1 VNDCVI
7 INGEVLMNN
16 SDKDVE
22 KEKAIGNKD
31 NIKNENLVMYV
42 DKFLYYE
49 EVILG
54 KSFNTIRSYRRDLL
68 QFMEYLDEYEEIH
81 NFEEIEMMTFRS
93 FIAYLNSPQKLAKEE
108 NKKKKDSQKNTINTE
123 IDDTESEIDRI
134 KNIEDMEELNTKMS
148 VKPVSKRTIN
158 RKISAL
164 RTFFKYLQ
172 EIKVIETNKA
182 AYINV
187 PKFEKELPNV
197 LNRDDL
203 NRLRHVIST
212 EKITGIRD
220 RLIIE
225 LLYSSGLRS
234 MELINLSEFMIDIE
248 EREIRVIGKG
258 DKERITFFSENAKK
272 WLIKYI
278 EEKKRQYENYT
289 REVLIVNSKGK
300 KLTTRSLRRL
310 ISAHAHEAGI
320 QKEITPHVFRHSFAT
335 ELLNN
340 GVDIRYLQEL
350 LGHSSIATTQVYTHV
365 SKAFLRDIYMNTH
378 PLAKE

>member
-1 VNDCVI
+1 
-7 INGEVLMNN
+7 MNN

-22 KEKAIGNKD
+22 KEKDIGNKD

-108 NKKKKDSQKNTINTE
+108 DKKKKDSQKNTANRE
-123 IDDTESEIDRI
+123 IDNTESEIDKI

-203 NRLRHVIST
+203 NRLRNVINT

>member
-1 VNDCVI
+1 MEND
-7 INGEVLMNN
+7 INDKLIKKNN
-16 SDKDVE
+16 ENVQE
-22 KEKAIGNKD
+22 

-54 KSFNTIRSYRRDLL
+54 KSFNTIRGYRRDLL
-68 QFMEYLDEYEEIH
+68 QFMEYLEEYEEIH

-93 FIAYLNSPQKLAKEE
+93 FIAYLNSPKRLEKDENVKSS
-108 NKKKKDSQKNTINTE
+108 NKKAK
-123 IDDTESEIDRI
+123 
-134 KNIEDMEELNTKMS
+134 L
-148 VKPVSKRTIN
+148 KPVSKRSIN

-182 AYINV
+182 SYINV

-197 LNRDDL
+197 INRDDL
-203 NRLRHVIST
+203 NNLRHVINT

-234 MELINLSEFMIDIE
+234 IELINLSEFMIDIE
-248 EREIRVIGKG
+248 EREIRVVGKG

-278 EEKKRQYENYT
+278 EEKKRQYANYT

-320 QKEITPHVFRHSFAT
+320 QKEITPHVFRHSFAM

-350 LGHSSIATTQVYTHV
+350 LGHSSIAATQVYTHV
-365 SKAFLRDIYMNTH
+365 SKAFLRDIYMSTH

>member
-1 VNDCVI
+1 MEDVIND
-7 INGEVLMNN
+7 ELTKKNN
-16 SDKDVE
+16 KDVQ
-22 KEKAIGNKD
+22 KIR
-31 NIKNENLVMYV
+31 KNENLVVYV

-54 KSFNTIRSYRRDLL
+54 KSFNTIRGYRRDLL
-68 QFMEYLDEYEEIH
+68 QFMEYLEEYEEIH

-93 FIAYLNSPQKLAKEE
+93 FIAYLNSPKRLEKDE
-108 NKKKKDSQKNTINTE
+108 NTKDMKKKAK
-123 IDDTESEIDRI
+123 
-134 KNIEDMEELNTKMS
+134 L
-148 VKPVSKRTIN
+148 KPVSKRSIN

-182 AYINV
+182 SYINV

-197 LNRDDL
+197 INRDDL

-234 MELINLSEFMIDIE
+234 IELINLSEFIIDIE
-248 EREIRVIGKG
+248 EREIRVVGKG
-258 DKERITFFSENAKK
+258 NKERITFFSENAKK

-278 EEKKRQYENYT
+278 EEKKKQYANYT

-320 QKEITPHVFRHSFAT
+320 EKEITPHVFRHSFAT

-350 LGHSSIATTQVYTHV
+350 LGHSSIAATQVYTHV
-365 SKAFLRDIYMNTH
+365 SKSLLRDIYMSTH

>member
-1 VNDCVI
+1 MEND
-7 INGEVLMNN
+7 INNKLIKKNN
-16 SDKDVE
+16 ENVQE
-22 KEKAIGNKD
+22 

-54 KSFNTIRSYRRDLL
+54 KSFNTIRGYRRDLL
-68 QFMEYLDEYEEIH
+68 QFMEYLEEYEEIH

-93 FIAYLNSPQKLAKEE
+93 FIAYLNSPKRLEEVEKNDKNVKSIENMENSDKKAKL
-108 NKKKKDSQKNTINTE
+108 
-123 IDDTESEIDRI
+123 
-134 KNIEDMEELNTKMS
+134 
-148 VKPVSKRTIN
+148 KPISKRSIN

-182 AYINV
+182 SYINV

-197 LNRDDL
+197 INRDDL
-203 NRLRHVIST
+203 NNLRHVINT

-234 MELINLSEFMIDIE
+234 IELINLSEFMINIE
-248 EREIRVIGKG
+248 EREVRVVGKG

-278 EEKKRQYENYT
+278 EEKKRQYANYT

-320 QKEITPHVFRHSFAT
+320 QKEITPHVFRHSFAM

-350 LGHSSIATTQVYTHV
+350 LGHSSIAATQVYTHV
-365 SKAFLRDIYMNTH
+365 SKAFLRDIYMSTH

>member
-1 VNDCVI
+1 MEND
-7 INGEVLMNN
+7 INDKLTKGNN
-16 SDKDVE
+16 EDE
-22 KEKAIGNKD
+22 QEIRR
-31 NIKNENLVMYV
+31 NENLVMYV

-54 KSFNTIRSYRRDLL
+54 KSFNTIRGYRRDLL
-68 QFMEYLDEYEEIH
+68 QFMEYLEEYEEIY

-93 FIAYLNSPQKLAKEE
+93 FIAYLNSPKRLEKDE
-108 NKKKKDSQKNTINTE
+108 NTKDMKKKAKLKT
-123 IDDTESEIDRI
+123 
-134 KNIEDMEELNTKMS
+134 
-148 VKPVSKRTIN
+148 VSKRSIN

-182 AYINV
+182 SYINV

-197 LNRDDL
+197 INRDDL
-203 NRLRHVIST
+203 NNLRHVINT

-225 LLYSSGLRS
+225 LLYSSGIRS
-234 MELINLSEFMIDIE
+234 IELINLSEFMIDIE
-248 EREIRVIGKG
+248 EREIRVVGKG

-278 EEKKRQYENYT
+278 EEKKKQYANYT

-310 ISAHAHEAGI
+310 ISAHAHEAGME
-320 QKEITPHVFRHSFAT
+320 KEITPHVFRHSFAT

-350 LGHSSIATTQVYTHV
+350 LGHSSIAATQVYTHV
-365 SKAFLRDIYMNTH
+365 SKSLLRDIYMSTH
-378 PLAKE
+378 PLSKE

>member
-1 VNDCVI
+1 MEND
-7 INGEVLMNN
+7 INDELIKKNN
-16 SDKDVE
+16 ENVQE
-22 KEKAIGNKD
+22 

-54 KSFNTIRSYRRDLL
+54 KSFNTIRGYRRDLL
-68 QFMEYLDEYEEIH
+68 QFMEYLEEYEEIH

-93 FIAYLNSPQKLAKEE
+93 FIAYLNSPKRLEEVEKNDKNVKSIENMENSDKKAKL
-108 NKKKKDSQKNTINTE
+108 
-123 IDDTESEIDRI
+123 
-134 KNIEDMEELNTKMS
+134 
-148 VKPVSKRTIN
+148 KPISKRSIN

-182 AYINV
+182 SYINV

-197 LNRDDL
+197 INRDDL
-203 NRLRHVIST
+203 NNLRHVINT

-234 MELINLSEFMIDIE
+234 IELINLSEFMIDIE
-248 EREIRVIGKG
+248 EREIRVVGKG

-278 EEKKRQYENYT
+278 EEKKRQYANYT

-320 QKEITPHVFRHSFAT
+320 QKEITPHVFRHSFAM

-350 LGHSSIATTQVYTHV
+350 LGHSSIAATQVYTHV
-365 SKAFLRDIYMNTH
+365 SKAFLRDIYMSTH

>member
-1 VNDCVI
+1 MEDVIND
-7 INGEVLMNN
+7 ELTKKNN
-16 SDKDVE
+16 KDVQ
-22 KEKAIGNKD
+22 KIR
-31 NIKNENLVMYV
+31 KNENLVVYV

-54 KSFNTIRSYRRDLL
+54 KSFNTIRGYRRDLL
-68 QFMEYLDEYEEIH
+68 QFMEYLEEYEEIH
-81 NFEEIEMMTFRS
+81 NFEEIETMTFRS
-93 FIAYLNSPQKLAKEE
+93 FIAYLNSPKRLEKDENTKDTKTS
-108 NKKKKDSQKNTINTE
+108 NKKAK
-123 IDDTESEIDRI
+123 
-134 KNIEDMEELNTKMS
+134 L
-148 VKPVSKRTIN
+148 KPVSKRSIN

-182 AYINV
+182 SYINV

-197 LNRDDL
+197 INRDDL

-234 MELINLSEFMIDIE
+234 IELINLSEFIIDIE

-258 DKERITFFSENAKK
+258 TKERITFFSENAKK

-278 EEKKRQYENYT
+278 EEKKKQYANYT

-320 QKEITPHVFRHSFAT
+320 EKEITPHVFRHSFAT

-350 LGHSSIATTQVYTHV
+350 LGHSSIAATQIYTHV
-365 SKAFLRDIYMNTH
+365 SKSLLRDIYMSTH

>member
-1 VNDCVI
+1 MCVM

-16 SDKDVE
+16 SDKGIE
-22 KEKAIGNKD
+22 KEKDIGNKD

-68 QFMEYLDEYEEIH
+68 QFMEYLDDYEEIH

-108 NKKKKDSQKNTINTE
+108 DKKKKDSQKNAANRE
-123 IDDTESEIDRI
+123 IDNTESEIDKI

-203 NRLRHVIST
+203 NRLRNVINT

-310 ISAHAHEAGI
+310 ISAYAHEAGI

>member
-1 VNDCVI
+1 MEND
-7 INGEVLMNN
+7 INDKLTKGNN
-16 SDKDVE
+16 EDE
-22 KEKAIGNKD
+22 QEIRR
-31 NIKNENLVMYV
+31 NENLVMYV

-54 KSFNTIRSYRRDLL
+54 KSFNTIRGYRRDLL
-68 QFMEYLDEYEEIH
+68 QFMEYLEEYEEIH

-93 FIAYLNSPQKLAKEE
+93 FIAYLNSPKRLEKDENVKSS
-108 NKKKKDSQKNTINTE
+108 NKKAK
-123 IDDTESEIDRI
+123 
-134 KNIEDMEELNTKMS
+134 L
-148 VKPVSKRTIN
+148 KPVSKRSIN
-158 RKISAL
+158 RKSSAL

-182 AYINV
+182 SYINV

-197 LNRDDL
+197 INRDDL
-203 NRLRHVIST
+203 NNLRHVINT

-234 MELINLSEFMIDIE
+234 IELINLSEFMIDIE
-248 EREIRVIGKG
+248 EREIRVVGKG

-278 EEKKRQYENYT
+278 EEKKKQYANYT

-320 QKEITPHVFRHSFAT
+320 EKEITPHVFRHSFAT

-350 LGHSSIATTQVYTHV
+350 LGHSSIAATQVYTHV
-365 SKAFLRDIYMNTH
+365 SKSLLRDIYMSTH
-378 PLAKE
+378 PLSKE

>member
-1 VNDCVI
+1 
-7 INGEVLMNN
+7 MNN
-16 SDKDVE
+16 IDRDDE
-22 KEKAIGNKD
+22 KEKDIGNKE
-31 NIKNENLVMYV
+31 NIRNENLVMYV

-68 QFMEYLDEYEEIH
+68 QFMEYLDEYEEIR

-93 FIAYLNSPQKLAKEE
+93 FIAYLNSPKKLDKSEEDE
-108 NKKKKDSQKNTINTE
+108 NKKKKKTLKKNDENTE
-123 IDDTESEIDRI
+123 IENI
-134 KNIEDMEELNTKMS
+134 KSVEDMADANKKAS
-148 VKPVSKRTIN
+148 IKPVSKRTIN

-203 NRLRHVIST
+203 NKLRNVIST

-310 ISAHAHEAGI
+310 ISAYAHEAGI

>member
-1 VNDCVI
+1 MEND
-7 INGEVLMNN
+7 INDKLIKKNN
-16 SDKDVE
+16 ENVQE
-22 KEKAIGNKD
+22 

-54 KSFNTIRSYRRDLL
+54 KSFNTIRGYRRDLL
-68 QFMEYLDEYEEIH
+68 QFMEYLEEYEEIH

-93 FIAYLNSPQKLAKEE
+93 FIAYLNSPKRLEEVEKNDKNVKSIENMENSDKKAKL
-108 NKKKKDSQKNTINTE
+108 
-123 IDDTESEIDRI
+123 
-134 KNIEDMEELNTKMS
+134 
-148 VKPVSKRTIN
+148 KPISKRSIN

-182 AYINV
+182 SYINV

-197 LNRDDL
+197 INRDDL
-203 NRLRHVIST
+203 NNLRHVINT

-234 MELINLSEFMIDIE
+234 IELINLSEFMIDIE
-248 EREIRVIGKG
+248 EREIRVVGKG

-278 EEKKRQYENYT
+278 EEKKRQYANYT

-320 QKEITPHVFRHSFAT
+320 QKEITPHVFRHSFAM

-350 LGHSSIATTQVYTHV
+350 LGHSSITATQVYTHV
-365 SKAFLRDIYMNTH
+365 SKAFLRDIYMSTH

>member
-1 VNDCVI
+1 MEND
-7 INGEVLMNN
+7 INDKLTKGNN
-16 SDKDVE
+16 EDE
-22 KEKAIGNKD
+22 QEIRR
-31 NIKNENLVMYV
+31 NENLVMYV

-54 KSFNTIRSYRRDLL
+54 KSFNTIRGYRRDLL
-68 QFMEYLDEYEEIH
+68 QFMEYLEEYEEIH

-93 FIAYLNSPQKLAKEE
+93 FIAYLNSPKRLEKDENVKSS
-108 NKKKKDSQKNTINTE
+108 NKKAK
-123 IDDTESEIDRI
+123 
-134 KNIEDMEELNTKMS
+134 L
-148 VKPVSKRTIN
+148 KPVSKRSIN

-182 AYINV
+182 SYINV

-197 LNRDDL
+197 INRDDL
-203 NRLRHVIST
+203 NNLRHVINT

-234 MELINLSEFMIDIE
+234 IELINLSEFMIDIE
-248 EREIRVIGKG
+248 EREIRVVGKG

-278 EEKKRQYENYT
+278 EEKKRQYANYT

-320 QKEITPHVFRHSFAT
+320 QKEITPHVFRHSFAM

-350 LGHSSIATTQVYTHV
+350 LGHSSIAATQVYTHV
-365 SKAFLRDIYMNTH
+365 SKAFLRDIYMSTH

>member
-1 VNDCVI
+1 MEND
-7 INGEVLMNN
+7 INDELTKKNN
-16 SDKDVE
+16 ENVQE
-22 KEKAIGNKD
+22 

-54 KSFNTIRSYRRDLL
+54 KSFNTIRGYRRDLL
-68 QFMEYLDEYEEIH
+68 QFMEYLEEYEEIH

-93 FIAYLNSPQKLAKEE
+93 FIAYLNSPKRLEEVEKNDKNVKSIENMENSDKKAKL
-108 NKKKKDSQKNTINTE
+108 
-123 IDDTESEIDRI
+123 
-134 KNIEDMEELNTKMS
+134 
-148 VKPVSKRTIN
+148 KPISKRSIN

-203 NRLRHVIST
+203 NRLRNVINT

-248 EREIRVIGKG
+248 EREIRVVGKG

-278 EEKKRQYENYT
+278 EEKKRQYANYT

-320 QKEITPHVFRHSFAT
+320 QKEITPHVFRHSFAM

-350 LGHSSIATTQVYTHV
+350 LGHSSIAATQVYTHV
-365 SKAFLRDIYMNTH
+365 SKSLLRDIYMSTH

>member
-1 VNDCVI
+1 MENVINDKLI
-7 INGEVLMNN
+7 KKNN
-16 SDKDVE
+16 ENVQE
-22 KEKAIGNKD
+22 

-54 KSFNTIRSYRRDLL
+54 KSFNTIRGYRRDLL
-68 QFMEYLDEYEEIH
+68 QFMEYLEEYEEIH

-93 FIAYLNSPQKLAKEE
+93 FIAYLNSPKRLEEVEKNDKNVKSIENMENSDKKAKL
-108 NKKKKDSQKNTINTE
+108 
-123 IDDTESEIDRI
+123 
-134 KNIEDMEELNTKMS
+134 
-148 VKPVSKRTIN
+148 KPISKRSIN

-182 AYINV
+182 SYINV

-197 LNRDDL
+197 INRDDL
-203 NRLRHVIST
+203 NNLRHVINT

-234 MELINLSEFMIDIE
+234 IELINLSEFMIDIE
-248 EREIRVIGKG
+248 EREIRVVGKG

-278 EEKKRQYENYT
+278 EEKKRQYANYT

-320 QKEITPHVFRHSFAT
+320 QKEITPHVFRHSFAM

-350 LGHSSIATTQVYTHV
+350 LGHSSIAATQVYTHV
-365 SKAFLRDIYMNTH
+365 SKAFLRDIYMSTH

>member
-1 VNDCVI
+1 MNDEI
-7 INGEVLMNN
+7 DEKKRENENFENLKEEKSEEKKIEL
-16 SDKDVE
+16 DKKNEELD
-22 KEKAIGNKD
+22 
-31 NIKNENLVMYV
+31 IKNENLVMYV

-54 KSFNTIRSYRRDLL
+54 KSFNTIRSYKRDLL
-68 QFMEYLDEYEEIH
+68 QFMEYLNEYEEIH
-81 NFEEIEMMTFRS
+81 TFEDIEMMTFRS
-93 FIAYLNSPQKLAKEE
+93 FIAYLNSPKRLKNNDEE
-108 NKKKKDSQKNTINTE
+108 NL
-123 IDDTESEIDRI
+123 
-134 KNIEDMEELNTKMS
+134 KNIKS
-148 VKPVSKRTIN
+148 VKDMKEANKKTEAKPISKRSIN

-172 EIKVIETNKA
+172 EIKVIDTNKA
-182 AYINV
+182 AYINM

-203 NRLRHVIST
+203 NRLREVIKT

-234 MELINLSEFMIDIE
+234 IELINLSEFMINIE

-258 DKERITFFSENAKK
+258 DKERVTFFSENARK
-272 WLIKYI
+272 WLVKYI
-278 EEKKRQYENYT
+278 EEKQKQYENYT
-289 REVLIVNSKGK
+289 REILIVNSKGK

-310 ISAHAHEAGI
+310 ISGHAHEAGI

-365 SKAFLRDIYMNTH
+365 SKTFLRDIYMSTH

>member
-1 VNDCVI
+1 M

-16 SDKDVE
+16 SDKGIE
-22 KEKAIGNKD
+22 KEKDIGNKD

-68 QFMEYLDEYEEIH
+68 QFMEYLDDYEEIH

-108 NKKKKDSQKNTINTE
+108 DKKKKDSQKNAANRE
-123 IDDTESEIDRI
+123 IDNTESEIDKI

-203 NRLRHVIST
+203 NRLRNVINT

-310 ISAHAHEAGI
+310 ISAYAHEAGI

-378 PLAKE
+378 PLARE

>member
-1 VNDCVI
+1 MEND
-7 INGEVLMNN
+7 INDKLTKGNN
-16 SDKDVE
+16 EDE
-22 KEKAIGNKD
+22 QEIRR
-31 NIKNENLVMYV
+31 NENLVMYV

-54 KSFNTIRSYRRDLL
+54 KSFNTIRGYRRDLL
-68 QFMEYLDEYEEIH
+68 QFMEYLEEYEEIH

-93 FIAYLNSPQKLAKEE
+93 FIAYLNSPKRLEKDENVKSS
-108 NKKKKDSQKNTINTE
+108 NKKAK
-123 IDDTESEIDRI
+123 
-134 KNIEDMEELNTKMS
+134 L
-148 VKPVSKRTIN
+148 KPVSKRSIN

-182 AYINV
+182 SYINV

-197 LNRDDL
+197 INRDDL
-203 NRLRHVIST
+203 NNLRHVINT

-234 MELINLSEFMIDIE
+234 IELINLSEFMIDIE
-248 EREIRVIGKG
+248 EREIRVVGKS

-278 EEKKRQYENYT
+278 EEKKKQYANYT

-320 QKEITPHVFRHSFAT
+320 EKEITPHVFRHSFAT

-350 LGHSSIATTQVYTHV
+350 LGHSSIAATQVYTHV
-365 SKAFLRDIYMNTH
+365 SKSLLRDIYMSTH
-378 PLAKE
+378 LLSKE

>member
-1 VNDCVI
+1 MEND
-7 INGEVLMNN
+7 INNKLIKKNN
-16 SDKDVE
+16 ENVQE
-22 KEKAIGNKD
+22 

-54 KSFNTIRSYRRDLL
+54 KSFNTIRGYRRDLL
-68 QFMEYLDEYEEIH
+68 QFMEYLEEYEEIH

-93 FIAYLNSPQKLAKEE
+93 FIAYLNSPKRLEEVEKNDKNVKSIENMENSDKKAKL
-108 NKKKKDSQKNTINTE
+108 
-123 IDDTESEIDRI
+123 
-134 KNIEDMEELNTKMS
+134 
-148 VKPVSKRTIN
+148 KPISKRSIN

-182 AYINV
+182 SYINV

-197 LNRDDL
+197 INRDDL
-203 NRLRHVIST
+203 NNLRRVINT

-234 MELINLSEFMIDIE
+234 IELINLSEFMIDIE
-248 EREIRVIGKG
+248 EREIRVVGKG

-278 EEKKRQYENYT
+278 EEKKRQYANYT

-310 ISAHAHEAGI
+310 IAAHAHEAGI
-320 QKEITPHVFRHSFAT
+320 QKEITPHVFRHSFAM

-350 LGHSSIATTQVYTHV
+350 LGHSSIAATQVYTHV
-365 SKAFLRDIYMNTH
+365 SKAFLRDIYMSTH

>member
-1 VNDCVI
+1 MEDVIND
-7 INGEVLMNN
+7 ELTKKNN
-16 SDKDVE
+16 KDVQ
-22 KEKAIGNKD
+22 KIR
-31 NIKNENLVMYV
+31 KNENLVVYV

-54 KSFNTIRSYRRDLL
+54 KSFNTIRGYRRDLL
-68 QFMEYLDEYEEIH
+68 QFMEYLEEYEEIH

-93 FIAYLNSPQKLAKEE
+93 FIAYLNSPKRLEKDE
-108 NKKKKDSQKNTINTE
+108 NTKDMKKKAK
-123 IDDTESEIDRI
+123 
-134 KNIEDMEELNTKMS
+134 L
-148 VKPVSKRTIN
+148 KPVSKRSIN

-182 AYINV
+182 SYINV

-197 LNRDDL
+197 INRDDL

-234 MELINLSEFMIDIE
+234 IELINLSEFIIDIE

-258 DKERITFFSENAKK
+258 NKERITFFSENAKK

-278 EEKKRQYENYT
+278 EEKKKQYANYT

-320 QKEITPHVFRHSFAT
+320 EKEITPHVFRHSFAT

-350 LGHSSIATTQVYTHV
+350 LGHSSIAATQIYTHV
-365 SKAFLRDIYMNTH
+365 SKSLLRDIYMSTH

>member
-1 VNDCVI
+1 
-7 INGEVLMNN
+7 MNN

-31 NIKNENLVMYV
+31 NIRNENLVMYV

-68 QFMEYLDEYEEIH
+68 QFMEYLDEYEKIH

-93 FIAYLNSPQKLAKEE
+93 FIAYLNSPKRLEKDE
-108 NKKKKDSQKNTINTE
+108 NTKDMKKKAK
-123 IDDTESEIDRI
+123 
-134 KNIEDMEELNTKMS
+134 L
-148 VKPVSKRTIN
+148 KPVSKRSIN

-182 AYINV
+182 SYINV

-197 LNRDDL
+197 INRDDL
-203 NRLRHVIST
+203 NNLRHVINT

-234 MELINLSEFMIDIE
+234 IELINLSEFIIDIE
-248 EREIRVIGKG
+248 EREIRVVGKG
-258 DKERITFFSENAKK
+258 NKERITFFSENAKK

-278 EEKKRQYENYT
+278 EEKKKQYANYT

-320 QKEITPHVFRHSFAT
+320 EKEITPHVFRHSFAT

-350 LGHSSIATTQVYTHV
+350 LGHSSIAATQVYTHV
-365 SKAFLRDIYMNTH
+365 SKSLLRDIYMSTH

>member
-1 VNDCVI
+1 MEND
-7 INGEVLMNN
+7 INDKLTKGNN
-16 SDKDVE
+16 EDE
-22 KEKAIGNKD
+22 QEIRR
-31 NIKNENLVMYV
+31 NENLVMYV

-54 KSFNTIRSYRRDLL
+54 KSFNTIRGYRRDLL
-68 QFMEYLDEYEEIH
+68 QFMEYLEEYEEIH

-93 FIAYLNSPQKLAKEE
+93 FIAYLNSPKRLEKDENVKSS
-108 NKKKKDSQKNTINTE
+108 NKKAK
-123 IDDTESEIDRI
+123 
-134 KNIEDMEELNTKMS
+134 L
-148 VKPVSKRTIN
+148 KPVSKRSIN

-182 AYINV
+182 SYINV

-197 LNRDDL
+197 INRDDL
-203 NRLRHVIST
+203 NNLRHVINT

-234 MELINLSEFMIDIE
+234 IELINLSEFMIDIE
-248 EREIRVIGKG
+248 EREIRVVGKG

-278 EEKKRQYENYT
+278 EEKKKQYANYT

-320 QKEITPHVFRHSFAT
+320 QKEITPHVFRHSFAM

-350 LGHSSIATTQVYTHV
+350 LGHSSIAATQVYTHV
-365 SKAFLRDIYMNTH
+365 SKAFLRDIYMSTH

>member
-1 VNDCVI
+1 MEND
-7 INGEVLMNN
+7 INDKLTKGNN
-16 SDKDVE
+16 EDE
-22 KEKAIGNKD
+22 QEIRR
-31 NIKNENLVMYV
+31 NENLVMYV

-54 KSFNTIRSYRRDLL
+54 KSFNTIRGYRRDLL
-68 QFMEYLDEYEEIH
+68 QFMEYLEEYEEIH

-93 FIAYLNSPQKLAKEE
+93 FIAYLNSPKRLEEVEKNDKNVKSIENMENSDKKAKL
-108 NKKKKDSQKNTINTE
+108 
-123 IDDTESEIDRI
+123 
-134 KNIEDMEELNTKMS
+134 
-148 VKPVSKRTIN
+148 KPISKRSIN

-182 AYINV
+182 SYINV

-197 LNRDDL
+197 INRDDL
-203 NRLRHVIST
+203 NNLRHVINT

-234 MELINLSEFMIDIE
+234 IELINLSEFMIDIE
-248 EREIRVIGKG
+248 EREIRVVGKG

-278 EEKKRQYENYT
+278 EEKKRQYANYT

-350 LGHSSIATTQVYTHV
+350 LGHSSIAATQVYTHV
-365 SKAFLRDIYMNTH
+365 SKAFLRDIYMSTH

>member
-1 VNDCVI
+1 
-7 INGEVLMNN
+7 MNN

-31 NIKNENLVMYV
+31 NIRNENLVMYV

-93 FIAYLNSPQKLAKEE
+93 FIAYLNSPKRLIKDEDKGE
-108 NKKKKDSQKNTINTE
+108 NSEKISENLEIADTETE
-123 IDDTESEIDRI
+123 INKI
-134 KNIEDMEELNTKMS
+134 KSIEDMEELNTKIS

-203 NRLRHVIST
+203 NRLRNVINT

-365 SKAFLRDIYMNTH
+365 SKAFLRDIYMSTH

>member
-1 VNDCVI
+1 MEDVIND
-7 INGEVLMNN
+7 ELTKKNN
-16 SDKDVE
+16 EDVQE
-22 KEKAIGNKD
+22 IR
-31 NIKNENLVMYV
+31 KNENLVVYV

-54 KSFNTIRSYRRDLL
+54 KSFNTIRGYRRDLL
-68 QFMEYLDEYEEIH
+68 QFMEYLEEYEEIH

-93 FIAYLNSPQKLAKEE
+93 FIAYLNSPKRLEKDE
-108 NKKKKDSQKNTINTE
+108 NTKDMKKKAK
-123 IDDTESEIDRI
+123 
-134 KNIEDMEELNTKMS
+134 L
-148 VKPVSKRTIN
+148 KPVSKRSIN

-182 AYINV
+182 SYINV

-197 LNRDDL
+197 INRDDL
-203 NRLRHVIST
+203 NNLRHVINT

-234 MELINLSEFMIDIE
+234 IELINLSEFMIDIE
-248 EREIRVIGKG
+248 EREIRVVGKG

-278 EEKKRQYENYT
+278 EEKKKQYANYT

-320 QKEITPHVFRHSFAT
+320 EKEITPHVFRHSFAT

>member
-1 VNDCVI
+1 MV
-7 INGEVLMNN
+7 
-16 SDKDVE
+16 
-22 KEKAIGNKD
+22 
-31 NIKNENLVMYV
+31 YV

-54 KSFNTIRSYRRDLL
+54 KSFNTIRGYRRDLL
-68 QFMEYLDEYEEIH
+68 QFMEYLEEYEEIH

-93 FIAYLNSPQKLAKEE
+93 FIAYLNSPKRLEKDE
-108 NKKKKDSQKNTINTE
+108 NTKDMKKKAK
-123 IDDTESEIDRI
+123 
-134 KNIEDMEELNTKMS
+134 L
-148 VKPVSKRTIN
+148 KPVSKRSIN

-182 AYINV
+182 SYINV

-197 LNRDDL
+197 INRDDL
-203 NRLRHVIST
+203 NRLRHVINT

-234 MELINLSEFMIDIE
+234 IELINLSEFIIDIE
-248 EREIRVIGKG
+248 EREIRVVGKG
-258 DKERITFFSENAKK
+258 NKERITFFSENAKK

-278 EEKKRQYENYT
+278 EEKKKQYANYT

-320 QKEITPHVFRHSFAT
+320 EKEITPHVFRHSFAT

-350 LGHSSIATTQVYTHV
+350 LGHSSIAATQIYTHV
-365 SKAFLRDIYMNTH
+365 SKSLLRDIYMSTH

>member
-1 VNDCVI
+1 MEDVIND
-7 INGEVLMNN
+7 ELTKKNN
-16 SDKDVE
+16 KDVQ
-22 KEKAIGNKD
+22 KIR
-31 NIKNENLVMYV
+31 KNENLVVYV

-54 KSFNTIRSYRRDLL
+54 KSFNTIRGYRRDLL
-68 QFMEYLDEYEEIH
+68 QFMEYLEEYEEIH

-93 FIAYLNSPQKLAKEE
+93 FIAYLNSPKRLEKDEDTKDM
-108 NKKKKDSQKNTINTE
+108 KKKAK
-123 IDDTESEIDRI
+123 
-134 KNIEDMEELNTKMS
+134 L
-148 VKPVSKRTIN
+148 KPVSKRSIN

-182 AYINV
+182 SYINV

-197 LNRDDL
+197 INRDDL

-234 MELINLSEFMIDIE
+234 IELINLSEFIIDIE
-248 EREIRVIGKG
+248 EREIRVVGKG
-258 DKERITFFSENAKK
+258 NKERITFFSENAKK

-278 EEKKRQYENYT
+278 EEKKKQYANYT

-320 QKEITPHVFRHSFAT
+320 EKEITPHVFRHSFAT

-350 LGHSSIATTQVYTHV
+350 LGHSSIAATQIYTHV
-365 SKAFLRDIYMNTH
+365 SKSLLRDIYMSTH

>member
-1 VNDCVI
+1 MEDVIND
-7 INGEVLMNN
+7 ELTKKNN
-16 SDKDVE
+16 KDVQE
-22 KEKAIGNKD
+22 IR
-31 NIKNENLVMYV
+31 KNENLVMYV

-54 KSFNTIRSYRRDLL
+54 KSFNTIRGYRRDLL
-68 QFMEYLDEYEEIH
+68 QFMEYLEEYEEIH

-93 FIAYLNSPQKLAKEE
+93 FIAYLNSPKRLEKDENTKDTKTS
-108 NKKKKDSQKNTINTE
+108 NKKAK
-123 IDDTESEIDRI
+123 
-134 KNIEDMEELNTKMS
+134 L
-148 VKPVSKRTIN
+148 KPVSKRSIN

-182 AYINV
+182 SYINV

-197 LNRDDL
+197 INRDDL

-234 MELINLSEFMIDIE
+234 IELINLSEFIIDIE

-258 DKERITFFSENAKK
+258 TKERITFFSENAKK

-278 EEKKRQYENYT
+278 EEKKKQYANYT

-320 QKEITPHVFRHSFAT
+320 EKEITPHVFRHSFAT

-350 LGHSSIATTQVYTHV
+350 LGHSSIAVTQVYTHV
-365 SKAFLRDIYMNTH
+365 SKSLLRDIYMSTH

>member
-1 VNDCVI
+1 MEDVIND
-7 INGEVLMNN
+7 ELTKKNN
-16 SDKDVE
+16 EDVQE
-22 KEKAIGNKD
+22 IR
-31 NIKNENLVMYV
+31 KNENLVVYV

-54 KSFNTIRSYRRDLL
+54 KSFNTIRGYRRDLL
-68 QFMEYLDEYEEIH
+68 QFMEYLEEYEEIH

-93 FIAYLNSPQKLAKEE
+93 FIAYLNSPKRLEKDE
-108 NKKKKDSQKNTINTE
+108 NTKDMKKKEK
-123 IDDTESEIDRI
+123 
-134 KNIEDMEELNTKMS
+134 L
-148 VKPVSKRTIN
+148 KPVSKRSIN

-182 AYINV
+182 SYINV

-197 LNRDDL
+197 INRDDL

-234 MELINLSEFMIDIE
+234 IELINLSEFIIDIE

-258 DKERITFFSENAKK
+258 NKERITFFSENAKK

-278 EEKKRQYENYT
+278 EEKKKQYANYT

-320 QKEITPHVFRHSFAT
+320 EKEITPHVFRHSFAT

-350 LGHSSIATTQVYTHV
+350 LGHSSIAATQIYTHV
-365 SKAFLRDIYMNTH
+365 SKSLLRDIYMSTH
-378 PLAKE
+378 PLSKE

>member
-1 VNDCVI
+1 MMCVM
-7 INGEVLMNN
+7 INGEVLMSN
-16 SDKDVE
+16 SDKGIE
-22 KEKAIGNKD
+22 KENDIGNKE
-31 NIKNENLVMYV
+31 NIRNENLVMYV

-108 NKKKKDSQKNTINTE
+108 DKKKKDSQKNTANRE
-123 IDDTESEIDRI
+123 IDNTESEIDKI
-134 KNIEDMEELNTKMS
+134 KSIEDMEELNTKMS

-203 NRLRHVIST
+203 NRLRNVIST

-258 DKERITFFSENAKK
+258 EKERVTFFSENAKK

-278 EEKKRQYENYT
+278 DEKKKQYENYT

-310 ISAHAHEAGI
+310 ISGHVHEAGI
-320 QKEITPHVFRHSFAT
+320 EKEITPHVFRHSFAM

-340 GVDIRYLQEL
+340 GVDIQYLQEL
-350 LGHSSIATTQVYTHV
+350 LGHTSITATQVYTHV
-365 SKAFLRDIYMNTH
+365 NKDFLKDIYMNTH

>member
-1 VNDCVI
+1 MEND
-7 INGEVLMNN
+7 INDKLIKKNN
-16 SDKDVE
+16 ENVQE
-22 KEKAIGNKD
+22 

-54 KSFNTIRSYRRDLL
+54 KSFNTIRGYRRDLL
-68 QFMEYLDEYEEIH
+68 QFMEYLEEYEEIH

-93 FIAYLNSPQKLAKEE
+93 FIAYLNSPKRLEEVEKNDKNVKSIENMENSDKKAKL
-108 NKKKKDSQKNTINTE
+108 
-123 IDDTESEIDRI
+123 
-134 KNIEDMEELNTKMS
+134 
-148 VKPVSKRTIN
+148 KPISKRSIN

-182 AYINV
+182 SYINV

-197 LNRDDL
+197 INRDDL
-203 NRLRHVIST
+203 NNLRHVINT

-234 MELINLSEFMIDIE
+234 IELVNLSEFMIDIE
-248 EREIRVIGKG
+248 EREIRVVGKG

-278 EEKKRQYENYT
+278 EEKKRQYANYT

-320 QKEITPHVFRHSFAT
+320 QKEITPHVFRHSFAM

-350 LGHSSIATTQVYTHV
+350 LGHSSIAATQVYTHV
-365 SKAFLRDIYMNTH
+365 SKAFLRDIYMSTH

>member
-1 VNDCVI
+1 MEDVIND
-7 INGEVLMNN
+7 ELTKKNN
-16 SDKDVE
+16 EDVQE
-22 KEKAIGNKD
+22 IR
-31 NIKNENLVMYV
+31 KNENLVVYV

-54 KSFNTIRSYRRDLL
+54 KSFNTIRGYRRDLL
-68 QFMEYLDEYEEIH
+68 QFMEYLEEYEEIH

-93 FIAYLNSPQKLAKEE
+93 FIAYLNSPKRLEKDE
-108 NKKKKDSQKNTINTE
+108 NTKDMKKKAK
-123 IDDTESEIDRI
+123 
-134 KNIEDMEELNTKMS
+134 L
-148 VKPVSKRTIN
+148 KPVSKRSIN

-182 AYINV
+182 SYINV

-197 LNRDDL
+197 INRDDL

-234 MELINLSEFMIDIE
+234 IELINLSEFIIDIE

-258 DKERITFFSENAKK
+258 NKERITFFSENAKK

-278 EEKKRQYENYT
+278 EEKKKQYANYT

-320 QKEITPHVFRHSFAT
+320 EKEITPHVFRHSFAT

-350 LGHSSIATTQVYTHV
+350 LGHSSIAATQIYTHV
-365 SKAFLRDIYMNTH
+365 SKSLLRDIYMSTH

>member
-1 VNDCVI
+1 MEDVIND
-7 INGEVLMNN
+7 ELTKKNN
-16 SDKDVE
+16 EDVQE
-22 KEKAIGNKD
+22 IR
-31 NIKNENLVMYV
+31 KNENLVVYV

-54 KSFNTIRSYRRDLL
+54 KSFNTIRGYRRDLL
-68 QFMEYLDEYEEIH
+68 QFMEYLEEYEEIH

-93 FIAYLNSPQKLAKEE
+93 FIAYLNSPKRLEKDE
-108 NKKKKDSQKNTINTE
+108 NTKDMKKKAK
-123 IDDTESEIDRI
+123 
-134 KNIEDMEELNTKMS
+134 L
-148 VKPVSKRTIN
+148 KPVSKRSIN

-182 AYINV
+182 SYINV

-197 LNRDDL
+197 INRDDL

-234 MELINLSEFMIDIE
+234 IELINLSEFIIDSE
-248 EREIRVIGKG
+248 EREIRVVGKG
-258 DKERITFFSENAKK
+258 NKERITFFSENAKK

-278 EEKKRQYENYT
+278 EEKKKQYANYT

-320 QKEITPHVFRHSFAT
+320 EKEITPHVFRHSFAT

-350 LGHSSIATTQVYTHV
+350 LGHSSIAATQIYTHV
-365 SKAFLRDIYMNTH
+365 SKSLLRDIYMSTH

>member
-1 VNDCVI
+1 MEND
-7 INGEVLMNN
+7 INDKLIKKNN
-16 SDKDVE
+16 ENVQE
-22 KEKAIGNKD
+22 

-54 KSFNTIRSYRRDLL
+54 KSFNTIRGYRRDLL
-68 QFMEYLDEYEEIH
+68 QFMEYLEEYEEIH

-93 FIAYLNSPQKLAKEE
+93 FIAYLNSPKRLEE
-108 NKKKKDSQKNTINTE
+108 VEKN
-123 IDDTESEIDRI
+123 D
-134 KNIEDMEELNTKMS
+134 KNIKSIENMENSDKK
-148 VKPVSKRTIN
+148 VKLKPISKRSIN

-182 AYINV
+182 SYINV

-197 LNRDDL
+197 INRDDL
-203 NRLRHVIST
+203 NNLRHVINT

-234 MELINLSEFMIDIE
+234 IELINLSEFMIDIE
-248 EREIRVIGKG
+248 EREIRVVGKG

-278 EEKKRQYENYT
+278 EEKKRQYANYT

-320 QKEITPHVFRHSFAT
+320 QKEITPHVFRHSFAM

-350 LGHSSIATTQVYTHV
+350 LGHSSIAATQVYTHV
-365 SKAFLRDIYMNTH
+365 SKAFLRDIYMSTH